1 MRSGPSWDLS
11 KDSFFFFLG
20 SIPRLNPYHGSD
32 PKCCSDNTRSLICC
46 ATKDLSAKTFGE
58 KLPFV
63 AQQKVCAKTGLGGHG
78 RKSVG
83 LGNRNGSSCVKW
95 LVEKKQVHGERPKLR
110 RKKQAAKGDKEAVLR
125 VTVNPDSSSPSSPC
139 SLAAQQ
145 PLPSDT
151 YEMPFSS
158 ITSPHPIPLECPFR
172 KSLLWITDSSGT
184 KSKATEFMFK
194 YLSHIKLFDFKQ
206 KLCKEKKIM
215 P

>member
-1 MRSGPSWDLS
+1 MTYGEETTAWR
-11 KDSFFFFLG
+11 K
-20 SIPRLNPYHGSD
+20 
-32 PKCCSDNTRSLICC
+32 
-46 ATKDLSAKTFGE
+46 AKAKKE
-58 KLPFV
+58 
-63 AQQKVCAKTGLGGHG
+63 KTG
-78 RKSVG
+78 
-83 LGNRNGSSCVKW
+83 C
-95 LVEKKQVHGERPKLR
+95 Q
-110 RKKQAAKGDKEAVLR
+110 GDKEAVLR
-125 VTVNPDSSSPSSPC
+125 VTVNPDSSSPSFPC